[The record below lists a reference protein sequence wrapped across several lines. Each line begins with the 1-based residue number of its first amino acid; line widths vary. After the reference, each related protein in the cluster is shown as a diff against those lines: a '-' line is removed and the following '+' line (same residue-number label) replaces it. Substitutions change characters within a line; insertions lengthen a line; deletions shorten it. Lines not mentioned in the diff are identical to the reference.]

1 MKQTAF
7 EFQYELDINLLKPL
21 YFKYYK
27 NKIGAVSQLGFP
39 KGRWKINAAHQ
50 NGETFKIGN
59 EHFSFVANCKKLK
72 DFYEIKSILNQVHS
86 DYRGQLDS
94 VKIDGIGKNNMSLRA
109 AQKGAVY
116 SLLSHWSISTD
127 PATIVLPTG
136 TGKTETMIV
145 TTLAEKAKRTLVIV
159 PTIDLKNQI
168 AEKFESWGM
177 LRELGVIPEYFQNP
191 TVCVLKKTLN
201 EIKQIEHLEKADVV
215 ISTPA
220 LISKAPIEILEA
232 LKPLFSHVF
241 FDEAHHVK
249 ANSWESIKTLF
260 NHSKIV
266 QFTATPY
273 RNDRRPIDGKF
284 VYNYPLSQ
292 ALTDNCFSEISLI
305 SVDEKHPQKK
315 DEAIARAAMSRL
327 LTDRECGYVEHCMM
341 VRANNHIQSE
351 ELFKKY
357 KEWFPKEKIVLIH
370 SKIDNKRE
378 EVQKIKARQYNII
391 VCVDMLSEGFDFP
404 ELKIAAVHGIHKS
417 LSVIL
422 QFIGRFTRPKKGLG
436 KASFVV
442 NYADEKIS
450 VELENLFQEGTGW
463 EKVISEIADAKKEE
477 AESLLNFLQGCK
489 PLSGFD
495 SHDVQLNPKLVFPAL
510 SCVCYKCEKVEWRN
524 FSLAFNLNKYKLSQP
539 YINEDEGIFYFTTQ
553 TIEKVKWAK
562 VDSLKD
568 QTWNL
573 IVMHFDK
580 NSNLLYIGYSEKRL
594 DHNILVSK
602 ISDQEKPDIIN
613 GDEVFRSFDS
623 ISRLSIVH
631 AGVFKPA
638 SHLHRYSRLSG
649 SDVTTELK
657 RWKEGNKVKK
667 SDFVGV
673 GFRNGHPESIGA
685 SVKGKIWSPARIGNV
700 MEWKKWCLKIGALVT
715 DRTIDS
721 NQLLVDSADK
731 TELKV
736 YDDSTIILATD
747 WSEELY
753 EKIHR
758 IEIKKK
764 GSVSSFLISECTLN
778 NSSLEK
784 EKANFSVTM
793 PEGEVILFSITLGGE
808 NGFNIIGLDNSKYYV
823 EGLKAEG
830 IPLKEFFERNPPT
843 MFLLNG
849 DTIAGCILTEYKDS
863 FIVAIPSE
871 RIENLSWEK
880 VDYTVE
886 SMYKNGSKRDNS
898 IQEYMMKILVER
910 GARIVFND
918 DNSGEKADII
928 AIFMDLDIVRFE
940 LIHCKYSKEK
950 AGARKS
956 DLYEVCGQAIISLRY
971 KWKPEELLK
980 HMERRNGDGVLKGK
994 RFYLGNK
1001 EDLDVVKKALKYSDV
1016 KFEFAIAQPGVETP
1030 LLTLD
1035 MKNFLGSIFSTVI
1048 EMTETELKCYFNK

>member
-7 EFQYELDINLLKPL
+7 DFQYELDINLLKPL
-21 YFKYYK
+21 YFKHHK

-39 KGRWKINAAHQ
+39 KGRWKLNAAHQ
-50 NGETFKIGN
+50 YGETFKIGN
-59 EHFSFVANCKKLK
+59 EHYSFIADCKKLN
-72 DFYEIKSILNQVHS
+72 DSYEIKGIINHVQS
-86 DYRGQLDS
+86 DYRGQLGS
-94 VKIDGIGKNNMSLRA
+94 LKIDGIGNNNMSLRA

-136 TGKTETMIV
+136 TGKTETMLV

-191 TVCVLKKTLN
+191 KICVLKKTLN
-201 EIKQIEHLEKADVV
+201 DIEQIEHLEKADVV
-215 ISTPA
+215 ISTPT
-220 LISKAPIEILEA
+220 LISKAPIKVLEA

-249 ANSWESIKTLF
+249 ANSWENIKTLF
-260 NHSKIV
+260 RNSKIV

-292 ALTDNCFSEISLI
+292 ALIDNCFSEISLV
-305 SVDEKHPQKK
+305 SVDEKHPQRK
-315 DEAIARAAMSRL
+315 DEAIARAAMYQL
-327 LTDRECGYVEHCMM
+327 LKDREDGFTEHCMM
-341 VRANNHIQSE
+341 VRAKNQQQSA

-357 KEWFPKEKIVLIH
+357 TEWFPKEKIILIH
-370 SKIDNKRE
+370 SKSDNKRE
-378 EVQKIKARQYNII
+378 IVQKIKAKQYNII

-404 ELKIAAVHGIHKS
+404 ELKVADVHGLHKS

-422 QFIGRFTRPKKGLG
+422 QFIGRFTRPKRGLG
-436 KASFVV
+436 KATFVI
-442 NYADEKIS
+442 NYADEKMSI
-450 VELENLFQEGTGW
+450 ELENLFQEGTGW
-463 EKVISEIADAKKEE
+463 EKVISEIADAKKKE

-495 SHDVQLNPKLVFPAL
+495 SPDLQLNPKLVFPAL
-510 SCVCYKCEKVEWRN
+510 SCVCYKSDKVEWRN
-524 FSLAFNLNKYKLSQP
+524 FSLAFNLKKYKLSQP
-539 YINEDEGIFYFTTQ
+539 YINEGESIFYFTTQ

-573 IVMHFDK
+573 IVMHFDN
-580 NSNLLYIGYSEKRL
+580 NSSLLYIGYSEKRL
-594 DHNILVSK
+594 DLNALVSK
-602 ISDQEKPDIIN
+602 ITNQEKTDIIN

-700 MEWKKWCLKIGALVT
+700 LEWKEWCLKIGALVT
-715 DRTIDS
+715 DTTIDS
-721 NQLLVDSADK
+721 NLLLVNSADK
-731 TELKV
+731 TELKL
-736 YDDSTIILATD
+736 YDESLIILATD

-753 EKIHR
+753 DKIHK

-764 GSVSSFLISECTLN
+764 STANSFLISECKLYN
-778 NSSLEK
+778 NSLEK
-784 EKANFSVTM
+784 ESANFSITM
-793 PEGEVILFSITLGGE
+793 PKGEVINFSITLGGE
-808 NGFNIIGLDNSKYYV
+808 NGFNIVGLDDNEYFV
-823 EGLKAEG
+823 EGLNAEG

-849 DTIAGCILTEYKDS
+849 DTIAGCILTEYKES
-863 FIVAIPSE
+863 FIATIPSE
-871 RIENLSWEK
+871 RIESLTWED
-880 VDYTVE
+880 VDYKVE
-886 SMYKNGSKRDNS
+886 SMYKSGLRRDNS
-898 IQEYMMKILVER
+898 IQEYMMKILIER
-910 GARIVFND
+910 GAKIVFND

-928 AIFMDLDIVRFE
+928 AIFMDSDLVRFE
-940 LIHCKYSKEK
+940 LVHCKYSKEK

-956 DLYEVCGQAIISLRY
+956 DLYDVCGQAIISLRY

-980 HMERRNGDGVLKGK
+980 HMERRNGDGVLKDK
-994 RFYLGNK
+994 RFYFGNK
-1001 EDLDVVKKALKYSDV
+1001 EDLDLVKKALKYSDV
-1016 KFEFAIAQPGVETP
+1016 KFEFAIAQPGAETSK
-1030 LLTLD
+1030 LTQD

-1048 EMTETELKCYFNK
+1048 EMTETELRCYFNK